1 MLVNKDIYF
10 KNPAENVIAN
20 NGVAYVSDDRT
31 EESLETLRYEVE
43 TFVCDGQYEK
53 GLEKILSTY
62 LKNIGAAEQPGVWIS
77 GFYGSGKSH
86 LAKMLRALW
95 IDFTFPEDG
104 AAARSLAKLP
114 AAATDLFRELST
126 QGKRHGG
133 LHAASGTL
141 GAGAGDKVR
150 LALLGIVFKSVGLP
164 EQYHVARFEM
174 RLKEVGVLGQVK
186 AHVESQGKEWAKE
199 RDHIYNSPLIVAGLL
214 QAWPEFADSS
224 QSAKEQLKAEY
235 QKVTDVTN
243 DEMISTLKDALSV
256 DGKFPLTV
264 IILDEVQQFIGKNT
278 DRAYWI
284 QEVTEAC
291 CKKLGGKLLFV
302 GTGQTALSGT
312 SLLQKL
318 MGRFQVPIELS
329 DTDVETVIRKIILAK
344 NPGCVTQ
351 IGQKMTSCL
360 GEISRHLSGTKI
372 EHRIDDARV
381 FVQDYPILP
390 VRRRFWEKVLRIVD
404 ATGTVSQLRNQLKI
418 VHEATI
424 TTLDLPVGHVVPGD
438 FIYSQISSNLLQT
451 AVISKELY
459 ENIGRLNGGTDD
471 EKLMARLCSLIFLIG
486 KLPRDGVA
494 DIGLRATHEALADLM
509 VEDITAGSAD
519 LRKRIPALLK
529 QLEHDGLVMSI
540 DNEFRLQTRES
551 SAWHDEYRRELSELT
566 GNPARIES
574 ERVTLFRKA
583 CGEALKTVRLRQ
595 GRCNEPRTLAIHYA
609 NELPADANKKIYAW
623 IRDGWETDDKSVLAD
638 ARNAGNQS
646 PTVFAYIPNHAASEL
661 NDTLVGLMAAQ
672 ATLNVRGT
680 PSTTEGEDAR
690 SAMATRLKD
699 AQRHLDALITE
710 IMLNARVFQGGGN
723 EILENTLAQQVDAA
737 AANSLIRLYPQFD
750 VADHPVAE
758 WSKVYENARKGAG
771 DALSAVGHKDVPEK
785 HPVCIAIHKFIGG
798 GKKGSEIRDTFK
810 EPPYGWPQ
818 DAVDGGLFALL
829 AGGLI
834 RAIDAASPAKKQ
846 VDVKALERAK
856 VTQTIFYL
864 ESVTVTPV
872 QLIQVRKVLQEAGC
886 PCKPGEELANIPV
899 FIQVM
904 LQRAQAAGGEPPC
917 PLRPSTTHFDAIK
930 TVTGNE
936 QIMAI
941 YDQRDDLLKQIKE
954 WDERACAIQ
963 KRRADWSMLEELLGL
978 AGGLGP
984 AEKLKEHAEAIKAN
998 RLLLAEPNPM
1008 SELNEQAT
1016 QLLRKALNHA
1026 HDEYQKVY
1034 DPLMSQLQ
1042 LDANWLK
1049 LEEDKRQR
1057 ILTNANVATVP
1068 AIATGTVDK
1077 IIASLEKMSLD
1088 IWRYRREAL
1097 PSLFE
1102 QARLEAAK
1110 LLEPKVVQVNLP
1122 HRTLRT
1128 GDDTKAWL
1136 DEVELLLSE
1145 QLKQGPVIV

>member
-1 MLVNKDIYF
+1 MLINKDIYS

-20 NGVAYVSDDRT
+20 NGVANVSDDRT
-31 EESLETLRYEVE
+31 EKSLETLRYEVE

-62 LKNIGAAEQPGVWIS
+62 LKNISATEQPGVWIS
-77 GFYGSGKSH
+77 GFFGSGKSH

-95 IDFTFPEDG
+95 IDFTFLEDG
-104 AAARSLAKLP
+104 ATARSLAKLP
-114 AAATDLFRELST
+114 TSASDLFKELST

-141 GAGAGDKVR
+141 GAGAGDNVR

-164 EQYHVARFEM
+164 EQFHVARFEM
-174 RLKEVGVLGQVK
+174 RLKEVGIFDKVK
-186 AHVESQGKEWAKE
+186 GHIETQGKEWTKE
-199 RDHIYNSPLIVAGLL
+199 RDHIYNSPLIVEGLL
-214 QAWPEFADSS
+214 KAWPEFADTT
-224 QSAKEQLKAEY
+224 QAAKEQLRAEY
-235 QKVTDVTN
+235 KKVTDVTN
-243 DEMISTLKDALSV
+243 DEMISAIKDALSIE
-256 DGKFPLTV
+256 GKFPLTV
-264 IILDEVQQFIGKNT
+264 IILDEVQQFIGNSA

-344 NPGCVTQ
+344 KPGCVTEIDQ
-351 IGQKMTSCL
+351 TMTSCL

-372 EHRIDDARV
+372 EHRTDDAKV

-424 TTLDLPVGHVVPGD
+424 TTLERPVGHVVPGD
-438 FIYSQISSNLLQT
+438 FIYGQISSSLLQT

-459 ENIGRLNGGTDD
+459 ENIQRLSNGTND
-471 EKLMARLCSLIFLIG
+471 EKLMARLCGLIFLVG

-494 DIGLRATHEALADLM
+494 DIGLRATPEALADLL

-529 QLEHDGLVMSI
+529 QLEDDGLVMSI
-540 DNEFRLQTRES
+540 DNEYRLQTRES
-551 SAWHDEYRRELSELT
+551 SAWHDEYRKQLSELT
-566 GNPARIES
+566 SNPARIE
-574 ERVTLFRKA
+574 EDRLTLLRKA
-583 CGEALKTVRLRQ
+583 CGEALKAVRLTQ
-595 GRCNEPRTLAIHYA
+595 GNCKESRTLSINYA
-609 NELPADANKKIYAW
+609 NELPTDANKKIYAW
-623 IRDGWETDDKSVLAD
+623 IRDGWETDEKSVLAD

-646 PTVFAYIPNHAASEL
+646 PTIFAYIPRHAADEL
-661 NDTLVGLMAAQ
+661 NKTLIGLLAAQ
-672 ATLNVRGT
+672 STLNVRGT
-680 PSTTEGEDAR
+680 PSTPEGEDAR
-690 SAMATRLKD
+690 SAMTTRFND
-699 AQRHLDALITE
+699 AQRHLNALIKE
-710 IMLNARVFQGGGN
+710 IMGNARVFQGGGN
-723 EILENTLAQQVDAA
+723 EIVENTLADQVNAA
-737 AANSLIRLYPQFD
+737 AINSLIRLYPQFD
-750 VADHPVAE
+750 VADHAQ
-758 WSKVYENARKGAG
+758 WAKVFDNAKKGAG
-771 DALSAVGHKDVPEK
+771 DALLAVGHKDEPAK
-785 HPVCIAIHKFIGG
+785 HPVCAAILKYIAG

-810 EPPYGWPQ
+810 DPQYGWPQ
-818 DAVDGGLFALL
+818 DAIDGGLFALL

-834 RAIDAASPAKKQ
+834 RAIDATNKT
-846 VDVKALERAK
+846 VDVKTLERAK
-856 VTQTIFYL
+856 ITQTTFKV

-886 PCKPGEELANIPV
+886 PCKPGEELVNIPAFV
-899 FIQVM
+899 QAM
-904 LQRAQAAGGEPPC
+904 LQRAQAAGGDPPC
-917 PLRPSTTHFDAIK
+917 PNRPGTTHLDEIK
-930 TVTGNE
+930 SLTGNE

-941 YDQRDDLLKQIKE
+941 YNQRDDLLNQIKE
-954 WDERACAIQ
+954 WEERTTAIR
-963 KRRADWSMLEELLGL
+963 KRHPDWTTLELLLDLAKGL
-978 AGGLGP
+978 KP
-984 AEKLKEHAEAIKAN
+984 AEKLSEQAQAIKAN

-1008 SELNEQAT
+1008 LELNEQAT
-1016 QLLRKALNHA
+1016 QLLRKALNHG

-1034 DPLMSQLQ
+1034 DTLMSQLLQ
-1042 LDANWLK
+1042 DANWQK
-1049 LEEDKRQR
+1049 LDDGQRQS
-1057 ILTNANVATVP
+1057 ILAHANIASVP
-1068 AIATGTVDK
+1068 SIATGSVDE
-1077 IIASLEKMSLD
+1077 IIESLEKMSLD

-1110 LLEPKVVQVNLP
+1110 LLEPKIIQVNLP

-1128 GDDTKAWL
+1128 PDEAKAWL
-1136 DEVELLLSE
+1136 NEVEALLNE
-1145 QLKQGPVIV
+1145 QLKQGPVMI